1 MIASVMK
8 KRSESRIL
16 KSLLVDISRKGLQ
29 QMGVTVNISR
39 RGMCIATTRVLRKRS
54 RLRILVAAA
63 DDIYALTGTV
73 VWSAKQ
79 VPVHGEDVQAGVG
92 IHIQEAVPGYKNYV
106 RSILHAPSL
115 DPGKIV

>member
-1 MIASVMK
+1 MK
-8 KRSESRIL
+8 KRSETRIP

-39 RGMCIATTRVLRKRS
+39 RGMCIATTRVMRKRS
-54 RLRILVAAA
+54 KLRILVAAA

-79 VPVHGEDVQAGVG
+79 VPIHGEDVPAGVG
-92 IHIQEAVPGYKNYV
+92 IHIQEAVPGYKSYV
-106 RSILHAPSL
+106 RTMLCAPAVA
-115 DPGKIV
+115 PGEIV